1 METQTNASAAGTLR
15 LGGDLPVHRLGFGGM
30 RLTGPGVWGPPADPE
45 NALAVLRRALELG
58 ITFFD
63 TAEAYGPQVNEEQ
76 IASALYPYRDGLVI
90 GTKGGSTRS
99 GPGQWGRDGRPEKL
113 RADCEGSLRRL
124 RLDRIDLWQLHAVDP
139 SIPYAEQIGTVKTL
153 QDEGKIRHIGIS
165 NVTVEQ
171 LRTAQSVA
179 RIVSVQNQYNVL
191 NRHSEDVLEI
201 CEREDIAF
209 IPWFPLGAGDVN
221 EAVAFERVAKSK
233 GITPFQLAIAW
244 LLKRSPVMLPI
255 PGTSSLD
262 HLEDN
267 VAAASFNLTDAEF
280 ASLAGL

>member
-1 METQTNASAAGTLR
+1 
-15 LGGDLPVHRLGFGGM
+15 M